1 MNFIPLKDILADY
14 GPAVAYCILFAI
26 IFAESGLFFGFFL
39 PGDSLLLL
47 AGMLAYKG
55 VTLSTDEVVRLNLWV
70 LMPLLFAAAV
80 LGDNVGYWFGRK
92 VGPPLFKRPQ
102 SLLFRPRNLQAAKGF
117 YDKHG
122 GKTITIARFM
132 PFIRTFVP
140 IVAGA
145 VSMDWRRFMFFNL
158 FGGLIWA
165 VGVLVAG
172 YWLADAIPP
181 DVLDRYFLIIVF
193 AVIVVSML
201 PAAIH
206 LWRSE
211 RREIFALFRTK
222 ILRRPAKAGP
232 PAATGRPGG
241 AELPEA
247 AAADPPGDAA
257 PEAKASPAA
266 GGEPP
271 PPGEGHPPGQA

>member
-1 MNFIPLKDILADY
+1 MNFIPLEDLIADY
-14 GPAVAYCILFAI
+14 GVTVVYCILFAI

-39 PGDSLLLL
+39 PGDSLLLT
-47 AGMLAYKG
+47 AGLFAYKG
-55 VTLSTDEVVRLNLWV
+55 VEVDGEELKLSLFV
-70 LMPLLFAAAV
+70 LMPLLFVAAV

-102 SLLFRPRNLQAAKGF
+102 SLLFRPKNLQAAKRF

-145 VSMDWRRFMFFNL
+145 VSMEWRRFTFFNL

-165 VGVLVAG
+165 VGVLLAG
-172 YWLADAIPP
+172 YLLADAIPP
-181 DVLDRYFLIIVF
+181 DVLDAYFLVIVF
-193 AVIVVSML
+193 AVIIVSML
-201 PAAIH
+201 PAFIH

-211 RREIFALFRTK
+211 RHEIFALIKTK
-222 ILRRPAKAGP
+222 ILRRPAAKKEADEP
-232 PAATGRPGG
+232 KKDEPAA
-241 AELPEA
+241 
-247 AAADPPGDAA
+247 
-257 PEAKASPAA
+257 
-266 GGEPP
+266 
-271 PPGEGHPPGQA
+271 

>member
-1 MNFIPLKDILADY
+1 MMNFIPLKEILADY

-92 VGPPLFKRPQ
+92 VGPPLFRRPQ
-102 SLLFRPRNLQAAKGF
+102 SLLFRPKNLQAARAF

-145 VSMDWRRFMFFNL
+145 VSMDWRRFMLFNL
-158 FGGLIWA
+158 FGGLLWA
-165 VGVLVAG
+165 VGVTLAG
-172 YWLADAIPP
+172 YWLGHAFKDLPEGYYYL
-181 DVLDRYFLIIVF
+181 VVF
-193 AVIVVSML
+193 AVIIVSMM
-201 PAAIH
+201 PAFIH
-206 LWRSE
+206 LWRTE
-211 RREIFALFRTK
+211 RHEIFALIRTK
-222 ILRRPAKAGP
+222 ILRRPGKATP
-232 PAATGRPGG
+232 PAEPV
-241 AELPEA
+241 
-247 AAADPPGDAA
+247 DPP
-257 PEAKASPAA
+257 A
-266 GGEPP
+266 GE
-271 PPGEGHPPGQA
+271 PGEGGPRNQP

>member
-14 GPAVAYCILFAI
+14 GPAVAYCVLFAI

-47 AGMLAYKG
+47 AGLLAYKG
-55 VTLSTDEVVRLNLWV
+55 VTLSTGEVVKLNLWV

-102 SLLFRPRNLQAAKGF
+102 SLLFRPKNLQAAKAF

-145 VSMDWRRFMFFNL
+145 VSMHWGRFMFFNL

-165 VGVLVAG
+165 VGVTLAGFWLGHAFKELNDLYYYLVVFG
-172 YWLADAIPP
+172 
-181 DVLDRYFLIIVF
+181 VIIL
-193 AVIVVSML
+193 SML
-201 PAAIH
+201 PAFIH
-206 LWRSE
+206 LWRTE
-211 RREIFALFRTK
+211 RHEVFALIRTK
-222 ILRRPAKAGP
+222 VLRRPAKAGP
-232 PAATGRPGG
+232 AAEP
-241 AELPEA
+241 
-247 AAADPPGDAA
+247 ADPPA
-257 PEAKASPAA
+257 
-266 GGEPP
+266 GEPP
-271 PPGEGHPPGQA
+271 QPAAMDPPDRRVAPAPKGSQSGTGPGEPGESGPRNQP